1 MQVVGIVAEYNPFH
15 TGHAYQIARTRAE
28 LGEDAP
34 VVAVMSGCWVQ
45 GYLDRASVDVS
56 VRRRNAAFQLGA
68 ATETLQP
75 EDYRWAENVLC
86 FLKPC
91 WWQLHEDHRA
101 LENVLL
107 KTHLLAQR

>member
-1 MQVVGIVAEYNPFH
+1 MFYTTEEAAIVCGFLN
-15 TGHAYQIARTRAE
+15 
-28 LGEDAP
+28 L
-34 VVAVMSGCWVQ
+34 S
-45 GYLDRASVDVS
+45 LDRASVDVS

-75 EDYRWAENVLC
+75 DDYRWAENVLC

-101 LENVLL
+101 LENALL

>member
-1 MQVVGIVAEYNPFH
+1 MFYTTEETAIVCGFLN
-15 TGHAYQIARTRAE
+15 
-28 LGEDAP
+28 L
-34 VVAVMSGCWVQ
+34 
-45 GYLDRASVDVS
+45 YLDRASVDVS

-68 ATETLQP
+68 ATETLKP